1 MGLFSSCMTSDTQ
14 QIHRDLIRSAYY
26 DYQQVYV
33 DFKKLHPEYNY
44 YMKHSD
50 ELTDEMKS
58 MLHEVSV
65 NHKHAKQRVIE
76 NILTYSKNYPEE
88 RISRYPHLKIYHV
101 NPTFLENSVTDA
113 VKWLNK

>member
-1 MGLFSSCMTSDTQ
+1 MVYDTQ
-14 QIHRDLIRSAYY
+14 QIHRELIQSAYR
-26 DYQQVYV
+26 DYQQVYI
-33 DFKKLHPEYNY
+33 DFKKLHPEYFY
-44 YMKHSD
+44 YMKHSR

-65 NHKHAKQRVIE
+65 KHKHAKQRVIE